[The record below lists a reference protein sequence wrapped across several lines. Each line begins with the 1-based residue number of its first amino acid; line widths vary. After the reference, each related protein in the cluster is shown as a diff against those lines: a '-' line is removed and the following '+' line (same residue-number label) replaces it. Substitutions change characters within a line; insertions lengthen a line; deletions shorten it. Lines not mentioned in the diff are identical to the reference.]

1 MVSFLLR
8 LNMNRREFLE
18 KSSILLAGLGTSSV
32 LHPAILKALTID
44 PVAASTFYDAEHV
57 VILMQENRSFDH
69 AFGALKGVR
78 GFLDKRSFVKQDGH
92 SVFFQKNN
100 DGQYAA
106 PARLNLR
113 NTKSTWMSSLP
124 HSWSDQ
130 QKALNKGK
138 YDQWLQSKA
147 SGNNDYKN
155 IPLTLGYYNREDLP
169 FYYQLADAFTIFD
182 QYFSSSLTGTTP
194 NRLFHW
200 SGTIREQQNGKVKAN
215 VFNDNI
221 DYDHSKQAKWKSFP
235 EILEEQNV
243 SWKIYQNEISLP
255 KGMSGE
261 QEAWLSNFTDNP
273 IEWFKTF
280 NVKFSKGYYENI
292 PNVILYLKSE
302 IEKKTNQKERLE
314 TLISELQ
321 EDLVLYTPS
330 NYSKLS
336 TKEKNLHEKAFTT
349 NVNTSDYWKLE
360 IGNDE
365 NGERLVVPK
374 SDVLFQ
380 FRKDVDDKKL
390 PLVSWLVAPEHFS
403 DHPGSPWYGAWYIS
417 EVLNILTKDP
427 ETWKK
432 TIFIINYDENDG
444 YFDHVLPFAPPVN
457 PSQPVDMNGK
467 EGAEYVNKTQEYMS
481 SQQLTAGERIE
492 GTVGL
497 GYRVPMIIA
506 SPWTKGGF
514 VNSEV
519 SDHTSVLQFLEK
531 FIHKKF
537 NKDVT
542 IDNISDW
549 RRAICGD
556 LTSAF
561 NSSNAKVPQMDY
573 LDQKDF
579 AKTINAA
586 KNKPLPH
593 LQWHSENELN
603 NSLLEIQERGSK
615 PSHALPYNYH
625 VNLEKGKIEM
635 INLKESAVPLLIYDR
650 TQFDS
655 DHFHFSYALY
665 SKQRLSH
672 AIHSGRYDHQVFG
685 PNGFHRHFKGDNT
698 PDLEISLN
706 NIISKNEVE
715 LIFKK
720 NEKGSISLIV
730 EDLYEKTEKRI
741 LLLQS
746 EEKITIPLNKNK
758 GWYDLKIQLE
768 SHLWHFAGRIE
779 TGKTSISDP
788 HWI

>member
-1 MVSFLLR
+1 M
-8 LNMNRREFLE
+8 
-18 KSSILLAGLGTSSV
+18 AGLGTSSV
-32 LHPAILKALTID
+32 LHPSILKALAIE
-44 PVAASTFYDAEHV
+44 PAALSTFYDAEHV

-78 GFLDKRSFVKQDGH
+78 GFLDQRAFVKQDGQ
-92 SVFFQKNN
+92 SVFFQKDNN
-100 DGQYAA
+100 GKYAA
-106 PARLNLR
+106 PARLDLK

-130 QKALNKGK
+130 QKALNKRK
-138 YDQWLQSKA
+138 YDQWLQFKA
-147 SGNNDYKN
+147 SGNKDYKN

-182 QYFSSSLTGTTP
+182 QYFCSSLTGTTP

-200 SGTIREQQNGKVKAN
+200 SGSLREQQNGKVKAN
-215 VFNDNI
+215 VYNDNI
-221 DYDHSKQAKWKSFP
+221 DYDKARQAKWKSFP

-243 SWKIYQNEISLP
+243 SWRIYQNEISLP

-273 IEWFKTF
+273 IEWFSNF
-280 NVKFSKGYYENI
+280 NVKFSKGYFQNI
-292 PNVILYLKSE
+292 PNIISYLKKE
-302 IEKKTNQKERLE
+302 IEKNPDQKIRLE
-314 TLISELQ
+314 AIITELQ
-321 EDLVLYTPS
+321 EDQVKYHPD

-336 TKEKNLHEKAFTT
+336 QKEKNLHEKAFT
-349 NVNTSDYWKLE
+349 NNSNDPDFWNLE
-360 IGNDE
+360 IGKDE

-380 FRKDVDDKKL
+380 FRKDVEEKKL

-467 EGAEYVNKTQEYMS
+467 EGVEYVDKSQEYMS
-481 SQQLTAGERIE
+481 KLSLQDHERIE

-519 SDHTSVLQFLEK
+519 SDHTSVLQFLEN
-531 FIHKKF
+531 FIKKKF
-537 NKDVT
+537 KKDVHV
-542 IDNISDW
+542 DNISDW
-549 RRAICGD
+549 RRAVCGD

-561 NSSNAKVPQMDY
+561 NSPNVKAPQMDY
-573 LDQKDF
+573 LNQKDF

-586 KNKPLPH
+586 KNKPVPDLK
-593 LQWHSENELN
+593 WYSENELN
-603 NSLLEIQERGSK
+603 GNLLEIQERGLK
-615 PSHALPYNYH
+615 PSNPLPYHFH
-625 VNLEKGKIEM
+625 VNLEGGKIRM
-635 INLKESAVPLLIYDR
+635 SNLKDNGVPLLLYDR
-650 TQFDS
+650 TQFNSTDY
-655 DHFHFSYALY
+655 HFSYALY
-665 SKQRLSH
+665 AKQELSH
-672 AIHSGRYDHQVFG
+672 PVRAAIYDYEVFG
-685 PNGFHRHFKGDNT
+685 PNGFFRKFKGNSNPEIEVMLINHT
-698 PDLEISLN
+698 P
-706 NIISKNEVE
+706 KNQVE
-715 LIFKK
+715 LIFRNNQKR
-720 NEKGSISLIV
+720 NISIHL
-730 EDLYEKTEKRI
+730 EDLYEKNKKTI
-741 LLLQS
+741 SLHQP
-746 EEKITIPLNKNK
+746 EEKILIDLSKNK
-758 GWYDLKIQLE
+758 GWYDLKVTME
-768 SHLWHFAGRIE
+768 DYSWHFAGRTE
-779 TGKTSISDP
+779 TGKISVSDP
-788 HWI
+788 HWA

>member
-1 MVSFLLR
+1 M
-8 LNMNRREFLE
+8 
-18 KSSILLAGLGTSSV
+18 AGLGTSSV
-32 LHPAILKALTID
+32 LHPSILKALAIE
-44 PVAASTFYDAEHV
+44 PAALSTFYDAEHV

-78 GFLDKRSFVKQDGH
+78 GFLDQRAFVKQDGQ
-92 SVFFQKNN
+92 SVFFQKDNN
-100 DGQYAA
+100 GKYAA
-106 PARLNLR
+106 PARLDLK

-130 QKALNKGK
+130 QKALNKRK
-138 YDQWLQSKA
+138 YDQWLQFKA
-147 SGNNDYKN
+147 SGNKDYKN

-182 QYFSSSLTGTTP
+182 QYFCSSLTGTTP

-200 SGTIREQQNGKVKAN
+200 SGSLREQQNGKVKAN
-215 VFNDNI
+215 VYNDNI
-221 DYDHSKQAKWKSFP
+221 DYDKARQAKWKSFP

-243 SWKIYQNEISLP
+243 SWRIYQNEISLP

-273 IEWFKTF
+273 IEWFSNF
-280 NVKFSKGYYENI
+280 NVKFSKGYFQNI
-292 PNVILYLKSE
+292 PNIISYLKKE
-302 IEKKTNQKERLE
+302 IEKNPDQKIRLE
-314 TLISELQ
+314 AIITELQ
-321 EDLVLYTPS
+321 EDQVKYHPD

-336 TKEKNLHEKAFTT
+336 QKEKNLHEKAFTT
-349 NVNTSDYWKLE
+349 NSNDPDFWNLE
-360 IGNDE
+360 IGKDE

-380 FRKDVDDKKL
+380 FRKDVEEKKL

-467 EGAEYVNKTQEYMS
+467 EGVEYVDKSQEYMS
-481 SQQLTAGERIE
+481 KLSLQDHERIE

-519 SDHTSVLQFLEK
+519 SDHTSVLQFLEN
-531 FIHKKF
+531 FIKKKF
-537 NKDVT
+537 KKDVHV
-542 IDNISDW
+542 DNISDW
-549 RRAICGD
+549 RRAVCGD

-561 NSSNAKVPQMDY
+561 NSPNVKAPQMDY
-573 LDQKDF
+573 LNQKDF

-586 KNKPLPH
+586 KNKPVPDLK
-593 LQWHSENELN
+593 WYSENELN
-603 NSLLEIQERGSK
+603 GNLLEIQERGLK
-615 PSHALPYNYH
+615 PSNPLPYHFH
-625 VNLEKGKIEM
+625 VNLEGGKIRM
-635 INLKESAVPLLIYDR
+635 SNLKDNGVPLLLYDR
-650 TQFDS
+650 TQFNSTDY
-655 DHFHFSYALY
+655 HFSYALY
-665 SKQRLSH
+665 AKQELSH
-672 AIHSGRYDHQVFG
+672 PVRAAIYDYEVFG
-685 PNGFHRHFKGDNT
+685 PNGFFRKFKGNSNPEIEVMLINHT
-698 PDLEISLN
+698 P
-706 NIISKNEVE
+706 KNQVE
-715 LIFKK
+715 LIFRNNQKR
-720 NEKGSISLIV
+720 NISIHL
-730 EDLYEKTEKRI
+730 EDLYEKNKKTI
-741 LLLQS
+741 SLHQP
-746 EEKITIPLNKNK
+746 EEKILIDLSKNK
-758 GWYDLKIQLE
+758 GWYDLKVTME
-768 SHLWHFAGRIE
+768 DYSWHFAGRTE
-779 TGKTSISDP
+779 TGKISVSDP
-788 HWI
+788 HWA